1 MKDLIKKILLEYSTS
16 ELLLEGK
23 ATVNVPRDIENKVD
37 GYITQINNGDFG
49 FKGSFKNEK
58 GESFSKLFFLE
69 PTYHYKQRLFRT
81 EEPEYKITG
90 ELYDKRIVNPDT
102 FEGIDLI
109 YDNINYIADLV
120 NKNTIKTQR
129 NFVNFYSKSAI
140 PMSVIVLFEKDFLK
154 PKKINMT
161 LITQIK
167 GVRFNRNNTKYPMQ
181 VSIGLP
187 TNSSSVSENIMEGL
201 IRRIQK
207 KLGLIT

>member
-1 MKDLIKKILLEYSTS
+1 MKDLIKKILLEYLES

-23 ATVNVPRDIENKVD
+23 ATVKVPRDIENKLD
-37 GYITQINNGDFG
+37 GYVTQINNNGFG
-49 FKGSFKNEK
+49 FKGTFKNQN
-58 GESFSKLFFLE
+58 GENFSKLFFLE

-81 EEPEYKITG
+81 QEPEYKITG
-90 ELYDKRIVNPDT
+90 ELYDKRIVDPDT

-109 YDNINYIADLV
+109 YDNIDYIADLI
-120 NKNTIKTQR
+120 NKNTIKTQK
-129 NFVNFYSKSAI
+129 NFVNFYSKSAV

-187 TNSSSVSENIMEGL
+187 TNKSSFSENIVEGL
-201 IRRIQK
+201 MRRIQK